1 MREFV
6 NTLIYKDFIFN
17 KLPPY
22 QFFFAFSLPNQVTSH
37 RVIHKVINNE
47 TTSKFHNFLSTRQ
60 IIILC
65 FAQNTID
72 F

>member
-6 NTLIYKDFIFN
+6 NTLIYKDFIFKN
-17 KLPPY
+17 YLPVNS
-22 QFFFAFSLPNQVTSH
+22 FLAFSLPNQVTSH

>member
-6 NTLIYKDFIFN
+6 NTLIYKDFIFKN
-17 KLPPY
+17 YLPINS
-22 QFFFAFSLPNQVTSH
+22 FCFSLPNQVTSH

-65 FAQNTID
+65 FTQNTID

>member
-6 NTLIYKDFIFN
+6 NTLIYKDFIFKN
-17 KLPPY
+17 YLPVNS
-22 QFFFAFSLPNQVTSH
+22 FFAFSLPNQVTSH